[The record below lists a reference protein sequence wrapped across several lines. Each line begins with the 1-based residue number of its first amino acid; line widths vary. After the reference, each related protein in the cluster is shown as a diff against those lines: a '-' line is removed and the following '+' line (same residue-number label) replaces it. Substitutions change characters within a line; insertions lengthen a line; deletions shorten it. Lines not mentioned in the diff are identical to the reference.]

1 MLWLYDVLWSEAFAV
16 FGVPVTLAE
25 FIAFVAGAA
34 GLVLLGQQQML
45 GWPVG
50 LIPVV
55 MYLFLYWETGEVLG
69 DSLLQ
74 CVFVGVAAWG
84 WWNWARRRPIGHELV
99 VRRASFS
106 ELRVLAV
113 VGVIGLVVL
122 WAWLIGLTSSS
133 LPLVDSATTTLMLLA
148 TYAQGRKLIESWWLW
163 IAADIV
169 LVALDL
175 SRGVWVDAGV
185 YSVFLALSIVG
196 LLSWS
201 ARARRPVLATV

>member
-1 MLWLYDVLWSEAFAV
+1 M
-16 FGVPVTLAE
+16 
-25 FIAFVAGAA
+25 
-34 GLVLLGQQQML
+34 
-45 GWPVG
+45 
-50 LIPVV
+50 
-55 MYLFLYWETGEVLG
+55 
-69 DSLLQ
+69 
-74 CVFVGVAAWG
+74 
-84 WWNWARRRPIGHELV
+84 
-99 VRRASFS
+99 
-106 ELRVLAV
+106 AV